1 MSNFTS
7 HRGLKIAKKVH
18 FRKLPL
24 FKIHFGAIFNEE
36 IFFWVQFPSD
46 YFRSHFFY
54 YDVEILK
61 VIFGYKFCLR
71 KSTFLVEENET
82 GKKNPSK
89 KLSYIYY

>member
-7 HRGLKIAKKVH
+7 HRGLKISKKVH

-36 IFFWVQFPSD
+36 KFFGVNFQVIILDPI
-46 YFRSHFFY
+46 FFY

-61 VIFGYKFCLR
+61 VIFGFKFCLR
-71 KSTFLVEENET
+71 KSTFLV
-82 GKKNPSK
+82 KFS
-89 KLSYIYY
+89 